1 MGNGAVFTEV
11 SRLRSKEADRIA
23 STIAMIEGLGGRAEA
38 GEDRLTVYGTGLRG
52 GTVDAVND
60 HRIAMSAAIAAL
72 ACSDGDAKVIIDG
85 AEAVN
90 KSYPHFFEDYDS
102 VTKTY

>member
-1 MGNGAVFTEV
+1 MLDSLGASVTEFD
-11 SRLRSKEADRIA
+11 DRIVINGKKCLW
-23 STIAMIEGLGGRAEA
+23 SGR
-38 GEDRLTVYGTGLRG
+38 
-52 GTVDAVND
+52 VDSYND

-72 ACSDGDAKVIIDG
+72 ACSDGDSKVIIDG